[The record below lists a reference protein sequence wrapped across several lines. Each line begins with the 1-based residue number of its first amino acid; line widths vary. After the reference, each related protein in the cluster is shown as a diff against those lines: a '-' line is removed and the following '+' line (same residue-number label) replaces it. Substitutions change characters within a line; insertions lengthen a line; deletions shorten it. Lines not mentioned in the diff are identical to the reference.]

1 MYEWRRIAS
10 RLKTL
15 LTWTWKLGPS
25 KLAKASIKPVEE
37 AAAID
42 DQAVSF
48 ASRVVDP
55 VDKGALAAR
64 LAKPHGSAAL
74 SRPVAA

>member
-1 MYEWRRIAS
+1 MAAYRFPFEDVADMDLETGALKAGQDVHQAS
-10 RLKTL
+10 
-15 LTWTWKLGPS
+15 G
-25 KLAKASIKPVEE
+25 SIGE